1 MSTPMELERPGGEI
15 LATRPEVVP
24 EPRIDVVATPRADLV
39 ARAGTALR
47 TAAERL
53 RSSGAVEGERMRSL
67 ATVPGGLDRVGR
79 YLQERQVDGLRSD
92 AEHLIIGRPV
102 LVLLAAVTL
111 GYAAGRAIR
120 R

>member
-1 MSTPMELERPGGEI
+1 
-15 LATRPEVVP
+15 VP
-24 EPRIDVVATPRADLV
+24 
-39 ARAGTALR
+39 
-47 TAAERL
+47 
-53 RSSGAVEGERMRSL
+53 S
-67 ATVPGGLDRVGR
+67 GLDRVGR
-79 YLQERQVDGLRSD
+79 YLEERQVDGLRSD